1 MKKNALT
8 QVRTDL
14 ALEAKNNI
22 SKDNDAIK
30 GVRITEEKDCSNNIN
45 VVKMEVLNRTGA
57 NAIKKPVGTYI
68 TMEVPALMEDDE
80 GSHREISKALADE
93 LRKLIMAS
101 YSWEN
106 RIPKVLVVGLG
117 NREATSDALG
127 PEVVSNLFI
136 TRHIVEFMGYDEVEG
151 AFAVTSAI
159 VPGVMAQTGMD
170 TCEIISGII
179 RKTKPDILIAV
190 DALAARGIKRLNSTI
205 QITDTGI
212 HPGSGV
218 GNNRQAITKK
228 SMGIPVIAIGVPTVV
243 DASTLIYD
251 SVKRNNV
258 EDPVQIS
265 DEYKLMY
272 VTSKDIDAIIKR
284 VSYTISEGINICMGF
299 DRR

>member
-1 MKKNALT
+1 M
-8 QVRTDL
+8 
-14 ALEAKNNI
+14 
-22 SKDNDAIK
+22 
-30 GVRITEEKDCSNNIN
+30 
-45 VVKMEVLNRTGA
+45 
-57 NAIKKPVGTYI
+57 
-68 TMEVPALMEDDE
+68 
-80 GSHREISKALADE
+80 
-93 LRKLIMAS
+93 
-101 YSWEN
+101 
-106 RIPKVLVVGLG
+106 LVVGLG

-228 SMGIPVIAIGVPTVV
+228 SMGIPVIASGVPTVV

>member
-1 MKKNALT
+1 
-8 QVRTDL
+8 
-14 ALEAKNNI
+14 
-22 SKDNDAIK
+22 
-30 GVRITEEKDCSNNIN
+30 
-45 VVKMEVLNRTGA
+45 
-57 NAIKKPVGTYI
+57 
-68 TMEVPALMEDDE
+68 
-80 GSHREISKALADE
+80 
-93 LRKLIMAS
+93 
-101 YSWEN
+101 
-106 RIPKVLVVGLG
+106 
-117 NREATSDALG
+117 
-127 PEVVSNLFI
+127 
-136 TRHIVEFMGYDEVEG
+136 
-151 AFAVTSAI
+151 
-159 VPGVMAQTGMD
+159 MD